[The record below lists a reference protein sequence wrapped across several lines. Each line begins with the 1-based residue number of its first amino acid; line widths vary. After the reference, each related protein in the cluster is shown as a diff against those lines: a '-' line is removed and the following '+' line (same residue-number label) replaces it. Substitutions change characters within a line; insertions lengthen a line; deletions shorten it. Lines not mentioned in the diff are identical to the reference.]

1 MTALLLQA
9 APAGPDPAL
18 LAVLIGAGALV
29 AAVAWRTIRSLR
41 VRRGIVAGLRD
52 GDPDIRQEAVLQA
65 ADMGLATTAG
75 LLLRAVRAE
84 TDPAVLAAVVRTV
97 AGRQWE
103 PASTAGIVELRL
115 WARAYA
121 EKHPELRR
129 GTTSAPLLAGVVG
142 AVPAPSLDPSRA
154 AEFRTRQ
161 DQVPDLADAPEPI
174 QHYGAPPDDDRMGPV
189 RVMVTG
195 AGGPAGVAVIRALRE
210 HGHRVVGLDAD
221 PSAAGLALAD
231 DGHVVPRADDPHYL
245 AALLR
250 IATVTDAQ
258 ALICTVAEEYTAL
271 TGAVEYLHEAQI
283 RTMMPELRAV
293 EVCLDKWAFAEHLRG
308 EAFPTPETG
317 LGSAEGIHGPWVVKP
332 RFGRGSRDV
341 MICTTRTQLA
351 SALRTV
357 PQPIVQTLLSGREF
371 TCDALVDSSGA
382 VAGTAPRWRNETR
395 GGISTKGTTFSDPAV
410 SQASALALKS
420 VGLVGPANVQGFVSE
435 DGRVTVHE
443 INPRFSG
450 GLPLTLAAGC
460 DIVEEYLRDVMGLTV
475 RPERLVPRPDV
486 SMSRYFCEVF
496 AG

>member
-1 MTALLLQA
+1 MIQA

-18 LAVLIGAGALV
+18 LAVLVGMSALV
-29 AAVAWRTIRSLR
+29 MALAWRTVRRLR
-41 VRRGIVAGLRD
+41 VRRGIVAGLRHS
-52 GDPDIRQEAVLQA
+52 DPGVREVAVVQA

-75 LLLRAVRAE
+75 MLLRAVRAE
-84 TDPAVLAAVVRTV
+84 ADPAVLAAVVRAV

-129 GTTSAPLLAGVVG
+129 GTSSAPMLPGVVG
-142 AVPAPSLDPSRA
+142 AVPAPSLDPARA
-154 AEFRTRQ
+154 EEFRTRQ
-161 DQVPDLADAPEPI
+161 DQVPDLNGPAEPELR
-174 QHYGAPPDDDRMGPV
+174 YGPPDDDDRMGPV
-189 RVMVTG
+189 RVLVTG
-195 AGGPAGVAVIRALRE
+195 AGGPAGVAVIQALRR
-210 HGHRVVGLDAD
+210 HGHRVVAVDSD
-221 PSAAGLALAD
+221 PSAAGLRLAD
-231 DGHVVPRADDPHYL
+231 EGHLVPRADDPHYL
-245 AALLR
+245 AAVLR
-250 IATVTDAQ
+250 VATVTDIQ
-258 ALICTVAEEYTAL
+258 ALICTVAEEYGAL
-271 TGAVEYLHEAQI
+271 TGATEYLQEAQI
-283 RTMMPELRAV
+283 RTLMPDLQSVEL
-293 EVCLDKWAFAEHLRG
+293 CLDKWAFAEHLRG

-317 LGSAEGIHGPWVVKP
+317 LGTAEGIHGPWVVKP

-341 MICTTRTQLA
+341 VLCTTRTQLA

-371 TCDALVDSSGA
+371 TCDALVDSGGA
-382 VAGTAPRWRNETR
+382 VVGTAPRWRNETR
-395 GGISTKGTTFSDPAV
+395 GGISTKGTTFVDPAV
-410 SQASALALKS
+410 SQAASLALKS

-435 DGRVTVHE
+435 DGSVTVHE

-460 DIVEEYLRDVMGLTV
+460 DLVEEYLRDMMGLPV

-496 AG
+496 SG